1 MASSTR
7 IFPAARVALG
17 EIRAFLRE
25 EALRAGLPER
35 ATEDLVLA
43 VSEACANAV
52 LHSGSERIEVM
63 WTVTDSAVEV
73 DVRDHGRFKRRVR
86 MPQVEGPGGYGIP
99 LMMALTDQVVI
110 REGTPD
116 HPGTHVRLVKRRTA
130 SAPAPGQ
137 E

>member
-1 MASSTR
+1 MASSHRT
-7 IFPAARVALG
+7 FPADRAALS

-52 LHSGSERIEVM
+52 LHSGSERIEVV
-63 WTVTDSAVEV
+63 WTVTDSAVEI

-99 LMMALTDQVVI
+99 LMMALADQVVI
-110 REGTPD
+110 REGTSD
-116 HPGTHVRLVKRRTA
+116 HPGTHVRLIKRRTA
-130 SAPAPGQ
+130 SAHSGQ

>member
-1 MASSTR
+1 MASSHRT
-7 IFPAARVALG
+7 FPADRAALG
-17 EIRAFLRE
+17 QIRAFLRE
-25 EALRAGLPER
+25 EAVRAGLPER

-43 VSEACANAV
+43 VSEAGANAV
-52 LHSGSERIEVM
+52 LHSGTKRIEVV
-63 WTVTDSAVEV
+63 WTVNANAVEV

-86 MPQVEGPGGYGIP
+86 MAQVEGPGGYGIP

-116 HPGTHVRLVKRRTA
+116 RPGTHVRLVKRRRA
-130 SAPAPGQ
+130 SAPAGDQ